1 MVCESR
7 ALGECLR
14 RMLERLALKAAA
26 RERPST
32 YPLGYAEGLNDAR
45 TPHGPEA
52 SRAPRLG
59 G

>member
-7 ALGECLR
+7 AVGECLR

-52 SRAPRLG
+52 SRRA
-59 G
+59 